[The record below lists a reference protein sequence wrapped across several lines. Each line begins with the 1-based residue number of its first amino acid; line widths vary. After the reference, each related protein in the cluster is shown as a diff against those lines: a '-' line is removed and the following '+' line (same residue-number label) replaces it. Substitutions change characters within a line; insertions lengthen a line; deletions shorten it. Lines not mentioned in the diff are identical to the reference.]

1 MSINPFFL
9 STDRKED
16 KEKRDNDERKNEN
29 E

>member
-1 MSINPFFL
+1 MSINAFFL